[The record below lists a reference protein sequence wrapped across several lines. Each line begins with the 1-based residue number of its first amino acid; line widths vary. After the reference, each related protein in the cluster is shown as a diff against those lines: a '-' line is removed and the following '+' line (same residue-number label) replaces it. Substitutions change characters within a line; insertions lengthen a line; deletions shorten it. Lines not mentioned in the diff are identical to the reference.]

1 MSLRDF
7 QCALGEMTLDPL
19 FAASVRS
26 RGLAALARFSLTS
39 LEQER
44 LLAAASQRGMSLNCT
59 LARSN
64 RFATILDAFPLTCTL
79 LKPRLRELLDDL
91 WHTRRPDNYQLAG
104 EDLHFAAF
112 LQSRLDAGELDEP
125 YAAEILQLE
134 RVSWE
139 MIQSLRISA
148 ASQAQGPGHSRIVT
162 FRHDPRVLL
171 PALEADRLPP
181 PGLAAGAYRVRLTMI
196 GDTLEIES
204 AE

>member
-1 MSLRDF
+1 
-7 QCALGEMTLDPL
+7 MTLDPL

-26 RGLAALARFSLTS
+26 RGLAALARFSLTP
-39 LEQER
+39 LEQDR
-44 LLAAASQRGMSLNCT
+44 LLAAVGQRGMSLNCT

-79 LKPRLRELLDDL
+79 LKPKLRALLDDL
-91 WHTRRPDNYQLAG
+91 WHARRPDNYQLAG

-112 LQSRLDAGELDEP
+112 LQARLDAGELDEP

-139 MIQSLRISA
+139 MIQSLRLS
-148 ASQAQGPGHSRIVT
+148 SVNRVQGPRHSRIVT
-162 FRHDPRVLL
+162 FQHDPRILL

-181 PGLAAGAYRVRLTMI
+181 PGLAAGAYRVRLTMN
-196 GDTLEIES
+196 GDTLETES
-204 AE
+204 DE

>member
-1 MSLRDF
+1 
-7 QCALGEMTLDPL
+7 MTLDPV

-26 RGLAALARFSLTS
+26 SGLLALSHFSLTA
-39 LEQER
+39 LEQDR
-44 LLAAASQRGMSLNCT
+44 LLAAAGQRGMSLNCT

-79 LKPRLRELLDDL
+79 LKSKLRALLDDL

-112 LQSRLDAGELDEP
+112 LQAKLDAGELNEP
-125 YAAEILQLE
+125 YAAEILTFE

-139 MIQSLRISA
+139 MIQSLRLSA
-148 ASQAQGPGHSRIVT
+148 NGQAKDPEHSRIVL
-162 FRHDPRVLL
+162 FQHDPRVLL
-171 PALEADRLPP
+171 PALESDRLPP
-181 PGLAAGAYRVRLTMI
+181 AGLAASAYRVRLTMH

-204 AE
+204 DD